1 MFTEQGWVGGELL
14 RELRTIAGIGLR
26 RMAGKTCFTPGYL
39 SQVETG
45 QRPVTPAVLDAYRSV
60 LSDPVLG
67 LDSLDL
73 ERLGATVGNPS
84 SAGRAGLE
92 DLSAILDRT
101 RHLEDVVGAA
111 SVVHLV
117 RGLDT
122 TARTLARHRAG
133 GTASASLASEV
144 ARYRGWLEHATRQ
157 AHLADRVLSDA
168 AKLAE
173 DGDDPSQLAHA
184 HSFRAYTARHNGDLQ
199 RAVDLTESAIA
210 VSRAH
215 PILGVYD
222 RYQRAE
228 LLALQGDRRRAA
240 RALHHADA
248 AAAAAE
254 GIDLPAFGYWYTPG
268 FWGFERGVVLTA
280 MDRSPDAI
288 REAEAGYAALPDDHK
303 GTDWALS
310 MLTQVDPEMVGGT

>member
-1 MFTEQGWVGGELL
+1 MFTDSGVTGELL
-14 RELRTIAGIGLR
+14 RELRAIAGIGLR
-26 RMAGKTCFTPGYL
+26 RMACKTCFTPGYL
-39 SQVETG
+39 SLVETG
-45 QRPVTPAVLDAYRSV
+45 QRPVTSAVLDAYKSV

-67 LDSLDL
+67 LEAVDL
-73 ERLGATVGNPS
+73 ERLGATVGDPS

-92 DLSAILDRT
+92 DLAAILDRT
-101 RHLEDVVGAA
+101 RHLEDAAGAA
-111 SVVHLV
+111 SVVQLV
-117 RGLDT
+117 RGMDA

-144 ARYRGWLEHATRQ
+144 ARYRGWLEHATRR
-157 AHLADRVLSDA
+157 AHLADRVLGDA

-173 DGDDPSQLAHA
+173 EGDDPSQLAHA

-210 VSRAH
+210 VTRAH

-240 RALHHADA
+240 RALHIADA
-248 AAAAAE
+248 AAGETE
-254 GIDLPAFGYWYTPG
+254 GTDLPAFGYWYTPG
-268 FWGFERGVVLTA
+268 FWGLERGVVLAA
-280 MDRSPDAI
+280 MGRAPDAI
-288 REAEAGYAALPDDHK
+288 REAEIGYAALPDDHK
-303 GTDWALS
+303 GTDWARS
-310 MLTQVDPEMVGGT
+310 MLTQIDPQMIL

>member
-1 MFTEQGWVGGELL
+1 MFTDSGVTGELL
-14 RELRTIAGIGLR
+14 RELRTIADIGLR
-26 RMAGKTCFTPGYL
+26 RMASKTCFTAGYL
-39 SQVETG
+39 SLIETG
-45 QRPVTPAVLDAYRSV
+45 QRPVTGAVLDAYRSI

-67 LDSLDL
+67 MESVDL
-73 ERLGATVGNPS
+73 ERLGATVGDPS

-101 RHLEDVVGAA
+101 RHLEDIVGAA
-111 SVVHLV
+111 SVVQLV
-117 RGLDT
+117 RGMDT

-144 ARYRGWLEHATRQ
+144 ARYRGWLEHATHR
-157 AHLADRVLSDA
+157 ARLADRVLSDA
-168 AKLAE
+168 AVLAD
-173 DGDDPSQLAHA
+173 DGNDPSQLAHA

-210 VSRAH
+210 VTRAH

-222 RYQRAE
+222 RFQRAE

-248 AAAAAE
+248 AAAATE

-268 FWGFERGVVLTA
+268 FWGLERGVVLAA
-280 MDRSPDAI
+280 MGRTSDAI
-288 REAEAGYAALPDDHK
+288 REAETGYAVLPGGHK
-303 GTDWALS
+303 GTDWARS
-310 MLTQVDPEMVGGT
+310 MLTQIDPDMSAP

>member
-1 MFTEQGWVGGELL
+1 MFTDSGVTGELL

-26 RMAGKTCFTPGYL
+26 RMAGRTCFTPSYL
-39 SQVETG
+39 SLIETG
-45 QRPVTPAVLDAYRSV
+45 QRPVTAAVLDAYRSV

-67 LDSLDL
+67 LESVDL
-73 ERLGATVGNPS
+73 ERLGATVGDPS
-84 SAGRAGLE
+84 TAGRAGLE

-111 SVVHLV
+111 SVVQLV
-117 RGLDT
+117 RGMDS

-133 GTASASLASEV
+133 GPASASLASEV
-144 ARYRGWLEHATRQ
+144 ARYRGWLEHATHRG
-157 AHLADRVLSDA
+157 HLADRVLGDA

-210 VSRAH
+210 VTRAH

-240 RALHHADA
+240 RALHHADT

-254 GIDLPAFGYWYTPG
+254 GIDLPSFGYWYTPG
-268 FWGFERGVVLTA
+268 FWGLERGIVLAA
-280 MDRSPDAI
+280 MGRTPDAV
-288 REAEAGYAALPDDHK
+288 REAEEGYAALPDGHK
-303 GTDWALS
+303 GADWARS
-310 MLTQVDPEMVGGT
+310 MLTQIDPELCV

>member
-1 MFTEQGWVGGELL
+1 MFTDAGVTGELL
-14 RELRTIAGIGLR
+14 RELRTVAGIGLR
-26 RMAGKTCFTPGYL
+26 RMASRTCFTPGYL
-39 SQVETG
+39 SLVETG
-45 QRPVTPAVLDAYRSV
+45 QRPVTAAVLEAYRSV
-60 LSDPVLG
+60 LSDPTLG
-67 LDSLDL
+67 LESVDL
-73 ERLGATVGNPS
+73 ERLGSTVGDPS

-92 DLSAILDRT
+92 DISAILDRT
-101 RHLEDVVGAA
+101 RHLEDVVGASA
-111 SVVHLV
+111 VVQLV
-117 RGLDT
+117 RGMDA

-133 GTASASLASEV
+133 GKASASLASEV
-144 ARYRGWLEHATRQ
+144 ARYRGWLEHATDR
-157 AHLADRVLSDA
+157 AHIADRVLGDA

-173 DGDDPSQLAHA
+173 DGNDPSQLAHA

-210 VSRAH
+210 VTRAH

-248 AAAAAE
+248 AAAATE

-268 FWGFERGVVLTA
+268 FWGLERGVVLAA
-280 MDRSPDAI
+280 MGRTPDAI
-288 REAEAGYAALPDDHK
+288 REAEDGYAALPEEHK
-303 GTDWALS
+303 GTDWARS
-310 MLTQVDPEMVGGT
+310 MLTQIDPDMTADA